1 MEFEEPVIWPILYR
15 YLLNHIAQLSSHN
28 SRAQPTGPE
37 NVKAPSFGVTPGT
50 RIRILNCKL
59 KRLTIVD
66 LIEKGTLE

>member
-28 SRAQPTGPE
+28 SRAQPTGPK
-37 NVKAPSFGVTPGT
+37 NVKAPSFGVTHDT
-50 RIRILNCKL
+50 HIRIPNCKQ
-59 KRLTIVD
+59 KRLTTVD